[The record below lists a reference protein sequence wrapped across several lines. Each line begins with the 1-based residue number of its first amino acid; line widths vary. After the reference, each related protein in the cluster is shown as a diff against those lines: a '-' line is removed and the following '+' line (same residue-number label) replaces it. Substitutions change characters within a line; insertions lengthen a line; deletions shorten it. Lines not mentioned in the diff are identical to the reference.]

1 VVALFGGREEGGES
15 PLASR
20 SSSPESLLQVA
31 REYDR
36 KGNLQDAAAGY
47 EAAIAT
53 AGAAGEHRIAAE
65 ALRRLAVVHC
75 RRQESDIA
83 RALCARSEALGRA
96 VGDDA
101 IVAEALNT
109 AGGLDLVEERFDDAR
124 ARFLQAASL
133 ARDPDLRGRIEQNLA
148 TIAGTRGDFA
158 EALDRYH
165 HSLAGFKAAGDVH
178 GCAVAYHNLGVISL
192 DLRQWGP
199 ADGYLRLCLDALR
212 RTGDLHLR
220 GLAHLNRAQALIG
233 LDRLREARVAA
244 ETAAAIFDELHT
256 PRELADAYCVLG
268 AVCRRAGE
276 LVRAQSRL
284 RMAIEIASTS
294 RCALGEA
301 EATRELA
308 LTLAAK
314 GQRAQAVAT
323 MARAARELERL
334 KPAGRP
340 ETLLA
345 AGYPAS
351 IRAWG
356 DLIAVLDPAAGT
368 IAEQAGSDALTA
380 ARALGVD
387 ETAQARAMV
396 VGFLVGL
403 DVGGLPREALPWDVL
418 ALLRRLDPSSTTAE
432 EIASLVAADK
442 RRAEPGGVIAAA

>member
-1 VVALFGGREEGGES
+1 VVAPFGGRGEGGES

-20 SSSPESLLQVA
+20 SSSPDSLLQVA

-53 AGAAGEHRIAAE
+53 AGPAGAHRVAAE
-65 ALRRLAVVHC
+65 ALRQLAVVHC
-75 RRQESDIA
+75 RRQESDLA

-124 ARFLQAASL
+124 ARFRQAASL

-148 TIAGTRGDFA
+148 TVASTRGDFV

-165 HSLAGFKAAGDVH
+165 NSLAGFQAAGDVH

-220 GLAHLNRAQALIG
+220 GLANLNRAQALIG

-244 ETAAAIFDELHT
+244 ETAAGIFDELHT

-268 AVCRRAGE
+268 ALCRRAGD
-276 LVRAQSRL
+276 LAMAQSRL
-284 RMAIEIASTS
+284 RLAIEIASTS

-308 LTLAAK
+308 LTQAAR
-314 GQRAQAVAT
+314 GLRAQAVAT

-334 KPAGRP
+334 KPAGAP
-340 ETLLA
+340 EAVLV

-351 IRAWG
+351 VRAWG
-356 DLIAVLDPAAGT
+356 DLIAVLDPAAGA
-368 IAEQAGSDALTA
+368 IAEQAGVDALAA
-380 ARALGVD
+380 ARALGSD
-387 ETAQARAMV
+387 EAAQARAMV
-396 VGFLVGL
+396 VGFLLAL
-403 DVGGLPREALPWDVL
+403 DVAGVPEDALPWDMP
-418 ALLRRLDPSSTTAE
+418 ALLRRVCAASASPET
-432 EIASLVAADK
+432 IASVVAAESWL
-442 RRAEPGGVIAAA
+442 AVSGA